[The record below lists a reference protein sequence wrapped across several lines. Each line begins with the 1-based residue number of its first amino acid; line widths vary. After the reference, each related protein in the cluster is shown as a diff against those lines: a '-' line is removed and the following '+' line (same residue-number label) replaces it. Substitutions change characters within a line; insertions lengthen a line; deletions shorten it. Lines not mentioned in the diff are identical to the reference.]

1 MARHIP
7 YSVRESNACVASSS
21 GRPRRWG
28 PFRSPKASNSR
39 ARAIGPR
46 ASIAQA
52 RKASS
57 SAPRH
62 YHAGAVFP
70 ARQAADAIPSFEK
83 SAGAGPRRMRFEG
96 LPPSP
101 PFAPLPVY
109 ARAFLLGSL
118 PPFGKKTSEKP
129 TTTSPRYY
137 YASSISVLL
146 PPFPQYSSREEPRKQ
161 RESGENKRKN
171 NQNRSPSRRSC
182 HFPTSKLGK
191 NTKV

>member
-1 MARHIP
+1 
-7 YSVRESNACVASSS
+7 
-21 GRPRRWG
+21 
-28 PFRSPKASNSR
+28 
-39 ARAIGPR
+39 
-46 ASIAQA
+46 
-52 RKASS
+52 
-57 SAPRH
+57 
-62 YHAGAVFP
+62 
-70 ARQAADAIPSFEK
+70 
-83 SAGAGPRRMRFEG
+83 MRFEG

-161 RESGENKRKN
+161 RESLVKTK
-171 NQNRSPSRRSC
+171 
-182 HFPTSKLGK
+182 GK
-191 NTKV
+191 TIKTEALPGALAISQPPN